1 MSRPADSALQVLHAG
16 PSAHGRT
23 PVSKIWGTVGEVLK
37 AVRAPQ
43 VCADSEDDVRDC
55 AQRFHEVSK
64 KVCELHGLHI
74 QLRGALP
81 TEPAIVV
88 ANHRSF
94 ADPVVISAL
103 MPVATVAKKELESWP
118 LLGRACHRLGVL
130 YVQRED
136 PMSGASVLRMA
147 RKRLR
152 SGVSVLTFPEGT
164 TTDGTRLE
172 PFKRGIFGLARHL
185 RLPIIPMHIDLPKA
199 LNWVGDDYFLPH
211 YLRFARRPKTV
222 ARVTVGKTIH
232 PWLSHGPEILAM
244 RARASIQCL
253 GDEGV

>member
-1 MSRPADSALQVLHAG
+1 MSPPADGALQVLHTG
-16 PSAHGRT
+16 PAARGRT

-37 AVRAPQ
+37 TMRGPELRPDHQ
-43 VCADSEDDVRDC
+43 DDVLDC

-64 KVCELHGLHI
+64 RVCDLHGLQI

-81 TEPAIVV
+81 ADPAIVV

-103 MPVATVAKKELESWP
+103 MPVATVAKRELQSWP
-118 LLGRACHRLGVL
+118 LLGPACRRLGVL
-130 YVQRED
+130 FVQRED
-136 PMSGASVLRMA
+136 PMSGASVLRKA
-147 RKRLR
+147 RQRLQN
-152 SGVSVLTFPEGT
+152 GVSVLTFPEGT

-172 PFKRGIFGLARHL
+172 PFKRGVFGLARHL
-185 RLPIIPMHIDLPKA
+185 GLPIIPMHIELPQA

-222 ARVTVGKTIH
+222 VRVTVGKTIH
-232 PWLSHGPEILAM
+232 PWLSHGPDILAM